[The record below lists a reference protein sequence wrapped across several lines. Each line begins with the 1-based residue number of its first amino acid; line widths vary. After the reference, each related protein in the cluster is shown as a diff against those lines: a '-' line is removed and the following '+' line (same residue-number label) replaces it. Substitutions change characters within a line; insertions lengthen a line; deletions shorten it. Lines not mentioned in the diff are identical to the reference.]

1 MFFNSTAG
9 KDYPTNSLAALRK
22 KFPGLELAPDEL
34 IVPGY
39 PIQNLPRRNKG
50 NLSSIN

>member
-22 KFPGLELAPDEL
+22 KFPGLEL
-34 IVPGY
+34 G
-39 PIQNLPRRNKG
+39 R
-50 NLSSIN
+50 